1 MTLTEIKLS
10 AVLLVVFVVALV
22 AMAATPTD
30 QVIFTRSGGCP
41 DTASE
46 QGRNQD

>member
-10 AVLLVVFVVALV
+10 AVLLVAFFVALV
-22 AMAATPTD
+22 AMAASPTD
-30 QVIFTRSGGCP
+30 PILNTRSGGCP

-46 QGRNQD
+46 QGTDQD